1 MEPDLLQPNL
11 MLQSATGVFVVA
23 ALGGLVMAGIRL
35 FGKRNP
41 PVWLTMA
48 HGLLAGA
55 GLTLLIYAALTS
67 SIPQLAMFALLL
79 FLVAAAGGMVMNLGY
94 QWKQR
99 PLPVPLLVGHAL
111 LAIVAFVLL
120 LGASIG

>member
-1 MEPDLLQPNL
+1 MEPNL
-11 MLQSATGVFVVA
+11 MLQAATGVFVVA
-23 ALGGLVMAGIRL
+23 ALGGLAMAGIRL

-55 GLTLLIYAALTS
+55 GLTLLVYAAFTS
-67 SIPQLAMFALLL
+67 PIPQLAMFALLL
-79 FLVAAAGGMVMNLGY
+79 FLVAAAGGIVMNLGY

-99 PLPVPLLVGHAL
+99 PLPVPLMVGHAL
-111 LAIVAFVLL
+111 LAILAFVLL
-120 LGASIG
+120 LSASIG

>member
-1 MEPDLLQPNL
+1 
-11 MLQSATGVFVVA
+11 
-23 ALGGLVMAGIRL
+23 
-35 FGKRNP
+35 
-41 PVWLTMA
+41 MA

-55 GLTLLIYAALTS
+55 GLTLQIYAALTS

>member
-1 MEPDLLQPNL
+1 MEPNL
-11 MLQSATGVFVVA
+11 MLQSATGLFAVSAV
-23 ALGGLVMAGIRL
+23 GGLAMAGIRL

-41 PVWLTMA
+41 PAWLALA

-55 GLTLLIYAALTS
+55 GLTLLAYAALTT
-67 SIPQLAMFALLL
+67 SIPRMAMFALLL

-99 PLPVPLLVGHAL
+99 PLPVPLLTVHAL
-111 LAIVAFVLL
+111 LAIFAFVLL

>member
-1 MEPDLLQPNL
+1 MEPNL
-11 MLQSATGVFVVA
+11 MLQSATGLFVVA

-41 PVWLTMA
+41 PPWLALA

-55 GLTLLIYAALTS
+55 GLTLLVFAALTS
-67 SIPQLAMFALLL
+67 AIPQLALFALLL
-79 FLVAAAGGMVMNLGY
+79 FLVAAAGGVVMNLGY

-99 PLPVPLLVGHAL
+99 PLPVPLMVGHAL

>member
-1 MEPDLLQPNL
+1 
-11 MLQSATGVFVVA
+11 VVA
-23 ALGGLVMAGIRL
+23 ALGGLVMAGFRL

>member
-1 MEPDLLQPNL
+1 MEPNL

-55 GLTLLIYAALTS
+55 GLTLLIYAAFTS
-67 SIPQLAMFALLL
+67 RIPQMAVIAMWL
-79 FLVAAAGGMVMNLGY
+79 FLVAATGGIVMNLGY

-99 PLPVPLLVGHAL
+99 PLPVPLMVVHAL

>member
-1 MEPDLLQPNL
+1 MDPDVMQPNQ
-11 MLQSATGVFVVA
+11 MLQSATGLFVLA
-23 ALGGLVMAGIRL
+23 ALGGLVMAAIRL

-41 PVWLTMA
+41 PPWLALA

-55 GLTLLIYAALTS
+55 GLTLLVFAALTTA
-67 SIPQLAMFALLL
+67 IPRLALFALLL
-79 FLVAAAGGMVMNLGY
+79 FLVAAAGGIVMNLGY

-99 PLPVPLLVGHAL
+99 PLPVPLMIGHAL

-120 LGASIG
+120 LGASLG

>member
-1 MEPDLLQPNL
+1 MEPNL
-11 MLQSATGVFVVA
+11 MLQSATCLFVVA

-41 PVWLTMA
+41 PPWLALA

-55 GLTLLIYAALTS
+55 GLTLLVYAALTT
-67 SIPQLAMFALLL
+67 SIPRMAVIALVL
-79 FLVAAAGGMVMNLGY
+79 FLIAAAGGVVMNLGY

-99 PLPVPLLVGHAL
+99 PLPVPLLTVHAL

-120 LGASIG
+120 LGASIA

>member
-1 MEPDLLQPNL
+1 MEPDLMQPNL
-11 MLQSATGVFVVA
+11 MLQSATGLFVVA
-23 ALGGLVMAGIRL
+23 ALGGLLMAAIRM

-41 PVWLTMA
+41 PPWLALA

-55 GLTLLIYAALTS
+55 GLTLLVFAALTTT
-67 SIPQLAMFALLL
+67 IPQMALFALLL
-79 FLVAAAGGMVMNLGY
+79 FLAAAAGGVVMNLGY

-99 PLPVPLLVGHAL
+99 PLPVPLMVGHAL

>member
-1 MEPDLLQPNL
+1 MESNL

-41 PVWLTMA
+41 PVWLSMA

-55 GLTLLIYAALTS
+55 GLTLLIYAAFTTRL
-67 SIPQLAMFALLL
+67 PQMALFALLL
-79 FLVAAAGGMVMNLGY
+79 FLVAAGGGVVMTLGY

-99 PLPVPLLVGHAL
+99 PLPVPLLTVHAL

-120 LGASIG
+120 LGASLG

>member
-1 MEPDLLQPNL
+1 MESNL
-11 MLQSATGVFVVA
+11 MLQSATGLFAVA
-23 ALGGLVMAGIRL
+23 ALGGLLMAAIRL

-41 PVWLTMA
+41 PPWLALA

-55 GLTLLIYAALTS
+55 GLTLLVFAALTT
-67 SIPQLAMFALLL
+67 SIPQMALFALLL
-79 FLVAAAGGMVMNLGY
+79 FLVAAAGGIVMNLGY

-99 PLPVPLLVGHAL
+99 PLPVPLMVGHAL
-111 LAIVAFVLL
+111 LAIVAFALL

>member
-1 MEPDLLQPNL
+1 MEPNL

-23 ALGGLVMAGIRL
+23 ALGGLAMAGIRL
-35 FGKRNP
+35 FGQRNP

-55 GLTLLIYAALTS
+55 GLTLLIYAAFTS
-67 SIPQLAMFALLL
+67 RIPQMAMFALLL
-79 FLVAAAGGMVMNLGY
+79 FLVAAAGGIVMNLGY

-99 PLPVPLLVGHAL
+99 PLPVPLMVVHAL
-111 LAIVAFVLL
+111 LAIVAFVML

>member
-1 MEPDLLQPNL
+1 MEPNL
-11 MLQSATGVFVVA
+11 MLQSATGLFVVA
-23 ALGGLVMAGIRL
+23 ALGGLAMAGIRL

-41 PVWLTMA
+41 PPWLALA

-55 GLTLLIYAALTS
+55 GLTLLVFAALTS
-67 SIPQLAMFALLL
+67 PIPRMAMFALLL
-79 FLVAAAGGMVMNLGY
+79 FLVAAAGGVVMNLGY

-111 LAIVAFVLL
+111 LAIIAFVLL